1 MTTPILRAGI
11 LIAFGWLVAC
21 SSVPQREVGQASDLP
36 PATEPQKGLIAKIQ
50 KQYPSD
56 QYLLGIGLGES
67 GKAATEL
74 ARADLAKKIRVE
86 VRMVQ
91 VDLQRERG
99 GKTEQEFST
108 VLETEV
114 AELIK
119 GIEIVEQGRDLQTGE
134 AFAVAVLPKSEM
146 QRILQQPRGQ
156 PERLFPPVGLSPET
170 KEGIWVTGE
179 GAVLLGEDLTVAEAK
194 ARARDEARRHAVEQA
209 VGTFVK
215 GLTVVYNAQVAEDLV
230 RSLVRGIVVEEQ
242 VQEEGV
248 RQIGPGAGTPALQYV
263 TRLRAKVRPV
273 RVEHKGDFTVKTS
286 LNKTVFQDGEEMRIT
301 ATPSRDAHLYIF
313 NVTQDDAVTVLFP
326 NRFAED
332 SFVPAQKELVFP
344 DEGQRTMGL
353 RLRVFPP
360 QTGKKA
366 VERIKFIATT
376 RKIDLGR
383 GKMREGV
390 FQVYPGKDTALV
402 TDILKELSLLEE
414 SEWTEA
420 TIPYE
425 VRR

>member
-1 MTTPILRAGI
+1 
-11 LIAFGWLVAC
+11 
-21 SSVPQREVGQASDLP
+21 
-36 PATEPQKGLIAKIQ
+36 
-50 KQYPSD
+50 
-56 QYLLGIGLGES
+56 
-67 GKAATEL
+67 
-74 ARADLAKKIRVE
+74 
-86 VRMVQ
+86 
-91 VDLQRERG
+91 
-99 GKTEQEFST
+99 
-108 VLETEV
+108 
-114 AELIK
+114 
-119 GIEIVEQGRDLQTGE
+119 
-134 AFAVAVLPKSEM
+134 
-146 QRILQQPRGQ
+146 
-156 PERLFPPVGLSPET
+156 
-170 KEGIWVTGE
+170 
-179 GAVLLGEDLTVAEAK
+179 
-194 ARARDEARRHAVEQA
+194 

-242 VQEEGV
+242 VLEEGV
-248 RQIGPGAGTPALQYV
+248 RHIGSGVGTTALQYV
-263 TRLRAKVRPV
+263 TKLRAKVRPV

-286 LNKTVFQDGEEMRIT
+286 LNKTVFQDGEEMRIS

-332 SFVPAQKELVFP
+332 SFVPAQQELVFP

-360 QTGKKA
+360 QSGKKA
-366 VERIKFIATT
+366 VERIKLIATT
-376 RKIDLGR
+376 KKIDLGR
-383 GKMREGV
+383 GKLREGV

-402 TDILKELSLLEE
+402 TDLLKELALLEE

>member
-1 MTTPILRAGI
+1 MTTPIVRAGI
-11 LIAFGWLVAC
+11 LIACGWLAAC
-21 SSVPQREVGQASDLP
+21 SSTPAREPGHVSDLP
-36 PATEPQKGLIAKIQ
+36 LPSAPHQALIAKIQ
-50 KQYPSD
+50 KQYPPNR
-56 QYLLGIGLGES
+56 YLLGIGLGES

-99 GKTEQEFST
+99 GRTEQELST

-119 GIEIVEQGRDLQTGE
+119 GIEIVEQGRDLRTGE

-156 PERLFPPVGLSPET
+156 PDKLFPPIGLAPES
-170 KEGIWVTGE
+170 KDGIWVTGE

-248 RQIGPGAGTPALQYV
+248 RQIGQGAGTPALQYV

-286 LNKTVFQDGEEMRIT
+286 LNKTVFQDGDEMRIT

-344 DEGQRTMGL
+344 NEGQRTMGL

-366 VERIKFIATT
+366 VERIKLIATT
-376 RKIDLGR
+376 KKIDLGR
-383 GKMREGV
+383 GKFHEGV
-390 FQVYPGKDTALV
+390 FQVYPAKETGLV
-402 TDILKELSLLEE
+402 TDLLKELALLEE

-425 VRR
+425 IRK

>member
-1 MTTPILRAGI
+1 MTTPIVRAGI
-11 LIAFGWLVAC
+11 LIACGWLVAC
-21 SSVPQREVGQASDLP
+21 GSAPTREPSQVADLP
-36 PATEPQKGLIAKIQ
+36 PATEPHQGLIAKVQ
-50 KQYPSD
+50 KQYPPD
-56 QYLLGIGLGES
+56 QYVMGIGLGES
-67 GKAATEL
+67 GKAATDL

-86 VRMVQ
+86 VRMLQ
-91 VDLQRERG
+91 VDVQREKG
-99 GKTEQEFST
+99 GKFEQELST
-108 VLETEV
+108 VVETEV
-114 AELIK
+114 AELLK
-119 GIEIVEQGRDLQTGE
+119 GMEIVEQGRDLQTGD

-146 QRILQQPRGQ
+146 QRVLQRPRGQ
-156 PERLFPPVGLSPET
+156 PEKLFPPIGLSPET

-179 GAVLLGEDLTVAEAK
+179 GSVLLGEDLTVAEAK

-242 VQEEGV
+242 VLEEGV
-248 RQIGPGAGTPALQYV
+248 RHIGSGVGTPALQYV
-263 TRLRAKVRPV
+263 TKLRAKVRPV

-286 LNKTVFQDGEEMRIT
+286 LNKTVFQDGEEMRIS

-344 DEGQRTMGL
+344 NEGQRTMGL

-366 VERIKFIATT
+366 VERIKLIATT
-376 RKIDLGR
+376 KKIDLGR
-383 GKMREGV
+383 GKLREGV

-402 TDILKELSLLEE
+402 TDLLKELALLEE